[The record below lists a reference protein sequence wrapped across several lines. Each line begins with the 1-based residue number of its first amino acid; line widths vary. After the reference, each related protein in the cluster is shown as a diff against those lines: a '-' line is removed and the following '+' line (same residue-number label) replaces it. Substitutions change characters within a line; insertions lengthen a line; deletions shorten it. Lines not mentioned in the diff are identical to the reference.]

1 MAAGNHPLRRG
12 QLRGHLGRAALRRV
26 AHAVC
31 RDDADAGF
39 VQHAFAFF
47 DVCAFEPRDN
57 RNRNAEVFRRRDDA
71 VRAIDRWLYTRVDFE
86 DEIKAGNV
94 AAAIYK
100 SALLLFVA
108 VVVATMMS

>member
-1 MAAGNHPLRRG
+1 MTDAPGSTT
-12 QLRGHLGRAALRRV
+12 GRVKKLILLV
-26 AHAVC
+26 GVI
-31 RDDADAGF
+31 
-39 VQHAFAFF
+39 
-47 DVCAFEPRDN
+47 
-57 RNRNAEVFRRRDDA
+57 A

-108 VVVATMMS
+108 VVIATVMS

>member
-1 MAAGNHPLRRG
+1 MDTTLTSTAAAKKTDDTAQTTMRVTKRN
-12 QLRGHLGRAALRRV
+12 GH
-26 AHAVC
+26 H
-31 RDDADAGF
+31 
-39 VQHAFAFF
+39 
-47 DVCAFEPRDN
+47 EPVDIN
-57 RNRNAEVFRRRDDA
+57 KI

-108 VVVATMMS
+108 VVIATVMS

>member
-1 MAAGNHPLRRG
+1 MMEITTVQQSLLYLSLNIVYAIT
-12 QLRGHLGRAALRRV
+12 ALLV
-26 AHAVC
+26 GVI
-31 RDDADAGF
+31 
-39 VQHAFAFF
+39 
-47 DVCAFEPRDN
+47 
-57 RNRNAEVFRRRDDA
+57 A

-108 VVVATMMS
+108 VVIAIVMS